1 MYLAGQICGM
11 IGAVFSIA
19 RPHFRKKEHILL
31 CGILVNA
38 LNAMN
43 FWLIAQRGASM
54 YLCLVAILQ
63 SAVAI
68 RHERKKTAVSSAEGT
83 IFLLL
88 YLGVGFLGLVSSD
101 GFVWGINGRNLL
113 ELMPILGSILLMLS
127 VFAEGEQK
135 TRICLLMNGI
145 VWMIYTAIV
154 GTTVFFT
161 AAISTVSTGIALW
174 KYRLGDNNGK
184 GDA

>member
-11 IGAVFSIA
+11 IGAAISVV
-19 RPHFRKKEHILL
+19 RPQFRKKEHILL
-31 CGILVNA
+31 CGILINA

-68 RHERKKTAVSSAEGT
+68 RHEKQRTGVSSVEGI

-88 YLGVGFLGLVSSD
+88 YLGVGFFGMVSSD

-113 ELMPILGSILLMLS
+113 ELMPILGSILLMLA
-127 VFAEGEQK
+127 VFAQGEQK

-161 AAISTVSTGIALW
+161 AAISSVSTGIALW